1 MNKLLNHT
9 TAAVALLALTL
20 TGCHDKLR
28 GVSAEPDQGA
38 ERTSLTVTLRTEVG
52 AFGATRADVTD
63 AQDTEVP
70 GATDTGEDLVKHLT
84 LAMQPGILLFSDA
97 PQAVPGKTNEYT
109 VLFKDIPYPG
119 KRELRYSVYLGQR
132 LPGLSLA
139 DFYADKTVTYDQL
152 KTLTSDT
159 EGFVM
164 TSEAG
169 TKKITLKPDIT
180 EPNETNGNYLSC
192 DVERVVAKAQVTSLT
207 RESIDFSQFNEKY
220 FSKVDGHRAVD
231 VAFFA
236 GWCIAGSAK
245 SAYLFS
251 NHAERRTLGATADP
265 DAGFYTGLTTV
276 SSKGKEAGS
285 YDLTKLSEVTSRETT
300 PEGWLSHLLPIGNDG
315 KTPTL
320 HPGYNGPGKPGNEG
334 SSEKQLLNSELFG
347 DLTSVA
353 SPYFLEHALSETKTD
368 RTPYPAKVT
377 FADITYAKILMYIQG
392 VDGNLKGYYLTS
404 GGGTRESNPNY
415 REEYNRVYLNT
426 NDGGYLNK
434 DDFKG
439 LKNIPD
445 SYDEPMETPK
455 VSWLAVSKPTPLTE
469 EENLKYERR
478 YLVPVSEEWRTAH
491 LNSKYMELA
500 DEYVCHDILI
510 PTDETYR
517 FKQITFSDGPR
528 WFFEMRDLP
537 YAYYIGKQDGKL
549 YNTLLAARA
558 AGNSKSY
565 KYSVFS
571 CYLVPL
577 NAQKGAN
584 DLVYNCDTRRNNI
597 YDLWITGVSD
607 MGYNYD
613 PVDPTD
619 PLLPKPED
627 NPDEPETVVPSVNT
641 YPQAI
646 RVKAR
651 ILKWNYIHYT
661 ADLKAMTGDTK

>member
-20 TGCHDKLR
+20 TGCHDRLR
-28 GVSAEPDQGA
+28 GLGAEPDQGA

-52 AFGATRADVTD
+52 AFGATRADVITD

-84 LAMQPGILLFSDA
+84 LAMQPGLFLSSDD
-97 PQAVPGKTNEYT
+97 PKAVAGTTNEYT
-109 VLFKDIPYPG
+109 VLFKDIHYPG
-119 KRELRYSVYLGQR
+119 ERELKYSVYLGQR

-139 DFYADKTVTYDQL
+139 DFDADKEVTYDQL

-159 EGFVM
+159 GGFVM

-169 TKKITLKPDIT
+169 TKKITLKPGIT
-180 EPNETNGNYLSC
+180 DPSKANGNYLSC
-192 DVERVVAKAQVTSLT
+192 DVERVVSKAQVTSLT
-207 RESIDFSQFNEKY
+207 RKSIDFSQFNEKY
-220 FSKVDGHRAVD
+220 FSKGD
-231 VAFFA
+231 VEGAAELSFFA

-245 SAYLFS
+245 SAYLFR
-251 NHAERRTLGATADP
+251 NHAGRRTLGATGDA
-265 DAGFYTGLTTV
+265 DAGFYTGLPTV
-276 SSKGKEAGS
+276 SAKGKEAGR

-300 PEGWLSHLLPIGNDG
+300 LEGLLSHLLPIGYEG

-320 HPGYNGPGKPGNEG
+320 RPGYNGPGEKDNQG
-334 SSEKQLLNSELFG
+334 SSEKPLSENDLFPE
-347 DLTSVA
+347 LRSVA
-353 SPYFLEHALSETKTD
+353 SPYFLEHALSETNAD

-377 FADITYAKILMYIQG
+377 FADITYAKIFMYLIG
-392 VDGNLKGYYLTS
+392 VDGYLKGYYLTS

-415 REEYNRVYLNT
+415 REEYNRVYTSKYN
-426 NDGGYLNK
+426 NDNEN
-434 DDFKG
+434 DFEG

-445 SYDEPMETPK
+445 SYGEPMETPK
-455 VSWLAVSKPTPLTE
+455 ASWLAVSKPTPLTE
-469 EENLKYERR
+469 EANLRLERR
-478 YLVPVSEEWRTAH
+478 YLVPVSDEWRTAH
-491 LNSKYMELA
+491 LDSKYMKSA
-500 DEYVCHDILI
+500 DEYISHEMLI
-510 PTDETYR
+510 PSDETYR

-537 YAYYIGKQDGKL
+537 CSYYIGKQDGKL

-558 AGNSKSY
+558 AGNSQSY
-565 KYSVFS
+565 KYSVLS

-613 PVDPTD
+613 PVDPYD